1 MLSRLLF
8 SLGDFRLDL
17 LEEFGVFTVD
27 TALAPPPP
35 WPLEWEVPLI
45 LQNSLLTWFITPK
58 PPLLI
63 ETHTQR

>member
-1 MLSRLLF
+1 ML
-8 SLGDFRLDL
+8 DV
-17 LEEFGVFTVD
+17 FGVFTVD
-27 TALAPPPP
+27 NALAPPPP
-35 WPLEWEVPLI
+35 EWEVPLI